1 MVEELCVSEELRNL
15 GPMSPS
21 LVRGK
26 RASVT
31 WPWLYCDPCSI
42 FPLPESAPRSSS
54 PYAQVPVFPLILN
67 EDTKA
72 LLKRK
77 KNMQKLVMQRK
88 KEPVDSTENCS
99 IRKRNLV
106 QEVRDKHD
114 ASDTWKQGRP
124 GDKPENLCFV

>member
-1 MVEELCVSEELRNL
+1 M
-15 GPMSPS
+15 
-21 LVRGK
+21 
-26 RASVT
+26 
-31 WPWLYCDPCSI
+31 
-42 FPLPESAPRSSS
+42 
-54 PYAQVPVFPLILN
+54 N

-88 KEPVDSTENCS
+88 KEPVASTENCS

-114 ASDTWKQGRP
+114 ASNTWKQGRP